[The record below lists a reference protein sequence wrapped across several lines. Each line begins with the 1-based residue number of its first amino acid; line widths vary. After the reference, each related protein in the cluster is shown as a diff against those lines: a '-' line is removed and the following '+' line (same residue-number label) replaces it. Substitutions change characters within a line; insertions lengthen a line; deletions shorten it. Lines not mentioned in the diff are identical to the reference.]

1 MGQPL
6 CGVDPYEIECST
18 SVEVSLLPP
27 HLWHQVFDAIL
38 SHARQTEELL
48 SMVSCGRLHQRLLQ
62 TLGWLPQKIGCPL
75 EQGQLIELRLTHQ
88 EIAKVI
94 VRSRLTMTRLLK
106 QFEQEGMI
114 TRHHRYLV
122 LMTQH
127 EYDAGMKGTSQ
138 KNQEC
143 GSRF

>member
-1 MGQPL
+1 MVGQPL

-27 HLWHQVFDAIL
+27 HLRHQVFDAIL

-62 TLGWLPQKIGCPL
+62 TLGWLPQKIGRPL

-106 QFEQEGMI
+106 QSSLF
-114 TRHHRYLV
+114 
-122 LMTQH
+122 
-127 EYDAGMKGTSQ
+127 
-138 KNQEC
+138 
-143 GSRF
+143 GSHDST